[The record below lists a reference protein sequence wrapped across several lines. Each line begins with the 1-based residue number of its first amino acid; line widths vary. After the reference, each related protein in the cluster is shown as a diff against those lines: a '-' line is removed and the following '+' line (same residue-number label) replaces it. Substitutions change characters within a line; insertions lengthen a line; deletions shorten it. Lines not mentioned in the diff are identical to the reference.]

1 MSALA
6 PSSSLTPGFL
16 VLHGNRSEDLAQT
29 VIAWQSGHPLAPLE
43 EEVILVQ
50 SSGMAEWFK
59 MAQAQQL
66 GVCSAAKVELPG
78 RFVWR
83 AYRQVLGSQAVP
95 RESPLDKLP
104 MTWRLMQLLPSL
116 LAQPAFGPMARY
128 LSPDSLLIPSEV
140 PLNDETRWLQL
151 ASQLADLFDQYQNYR
166 TDWLQHWAEGEDVLI
181 DPQGQ
186 QVALPSE
193 QLWQPILWRALLGTL
208 SPEQRST
215 TRPELHRQ
223 VLAQLLVGGR
233 FADRLPRRVVVFGMS
248 HMPGAFLETLAALA
262 RHSQVILAVPNPCR
276 YYWGD
281 IMDGREL
288 FRTQRQRQA
297 RREGSA
303 AKPVDLQDMHLHAH
317 PLLAAWGRQGRD
329 FVRQLDAFDDAV
341 ATQQAFP
348 SLRIDLFDEATETA
362 DTPMLT
368 RVQQRIRDLEPLNQR
383 HDDAPL
389 SADDR
394 SVVFHVAHSPVREL
408 EVLHDQLLDL
418 LAQSPKAAPSKPLQ
432 PRDIVVMVPDVQNM
446 AAAIRAVF
454 GQYPRH
460 DKRFIPF
467 DIADLSAKTSS
478 PLVQS
483 VVWLLE
489 LPAHRCGLS
498 ELVDLL
504 EVPAVAQRFGIEAE
518 KLPQLTQWM
527 TGAGIRWGL
536 HSDQRE
542 QLGLAACGE
551 QNSAWFGLQRMLLGY
566 AAGVIDAG
574 AEAEGWQG
582 IEPYVEVG
590 GLDAALAGSLAHLLQ
605 TLNDW
610 WQHSQSVHT
619 PQAWCD
625 HARWL
630 LASMFKPAD
639 EADTLALAALYDALP
654 TWQRACEQ
662 AGLTLSVGLAA
673 LQQGWM
679 DALQEPSLNQRFR
692 AGGVTFCT
700 LMPMRAIPFEVV
712 CLLGMND
719 GDYPRRTH
727 RSDFDLMGQRHMFR
741 PGDRSRQHDDRQLML
756 EALLSARRTLY
767 ISWTGRSVRDNSAQP
782 PSVLVSQLRDYI
794 AAAWGDAALQTR
806 TTEHPLQPFSRR
818 YFETANPTTSGAL
831 KTYAREWRQAHVD
844 STNNA
849 AVAGSAGTLPTP
861 LASFMGASF
870 MAASSLAASSEQ
882 ASRPLQNVMP
892 EVSAPLDVQ
901 SLVRFF
907 KNPVSAYFKERLGVA
922 FWRTDE
928 EPGDTEV
935 FSYDGL
941 ENFQLVKDQTRD
953 WPAPMHA
960 QDLAPTIQRQLDALQ
975 RAGGLPMQ
983 GLGQLKKMEL
993 QSTLGAMAQA
1003 WAEVGQEF
1011 ALAADRVALGF
1022 SHAGVEV
1029 RDWLDGLCQN
1039 ELGERTWVMLEPG
1052 KITTGGKQCLP
1063 LKDKLLRPWWL
1074 SLLAAASGHALQGR
1088 VVGQDGTLKILP
1100 MDAAPAREVLDLL
1113 LSVWLQGQQTPL
1125 PLPLKTALAMAAGD
1139 FSEDPAA
1146 HAKMLQEA
1154 EKVYDGD
1161 EGYGENRCEVKDM
1174 CLARVFPDFDALLE
1188 AQTPWGQTLQS
1199 LALQVYGPL
1208 CKWADQCVTAVA
1220 HAKDPQATAKGESA
1234 HD

>member
-1 MSALA
+1 MSALV
-6 PSSSLTPGFL
+6 PSSALTPGFL

-29 VIAWQSGHPLAPLE
+29 VIAWQSGHPLEPLE

-83 AYRQVLGSQAVP
+83 AYRQVLGPQAVP

-104 MTWRLMQLLPSL
+104 MTWRLMALLPRC
-116 LAQPAFGPMARY
+116 LAQPAFATMARY
-128 LSPDSLLIPSEV
+128 LNDPSPENLAAPLEV
-140 PLNDETRWLQL
+140 PLTDETRCLQL
-151 ASQLADLFDQYQNYR
+151 ASHLADLFDQYQNYR
-166 TDWLQHWAEGEDVLI
+166 TDWLQHWAQGHDVLI

-186 QVALPSE
+186 EVDLPGD
-193 QLWQPILWRALLGTL
+193 QLWQPILWRALLDTL
-208 SPEQRST
+208 SEEQRHT

-223 VLAQLLVGGR
+223 VLAQLRAGGS

-281 IMDGREL
+281 IMEGREL
-288 FRTQRQRQA
+288 FRTQRQRHSQ
-297 RREGSA
+297 REGRA
-303 AKPVDLQDMHLHAH
+303 TAPIDLQDMHLHAH

-348 SLRIDLFDEATETA
+348 SLRIDLFDEQTETPS
-362 DTPMLT
+362 TPMLT
-368 RVQQRIRDLEPLNQR
+368 RVQHRIRDLEPLTLR

-418 LAQSPKAAPSKPLQ
+418 LAQPPLAAPTQPLQ
-432 PRDIVVMVPDVQNM
+432 PRDIVVMVPDVQTM

-478 PLVQS
+478 PLVQA
-483 VVWLLE
+483 VAWLLE

-504 EVPAVAQRFGIEAE
+504 EVPAVAKRFGIESE

-536 HSDQRE
+536 HGAQRE
-542 QLGLAACGE
+542 PLGLAACGE
-551 QNSAWFGLQRMLLGY
+551 QNTAWFGLQRMLLGY
-566 AAGVIDAG
+566 AAGVLDDST
-574 AEAEGWQG
+574 EAEGWQG
-582 IEPYVEVG
+582 MEPYVEVG
-590 GLDAALAGSLAHLLQ
+590 GLDAALAGSLAHLLR
-605 TLNDW
+605 TLSEW
-610 WQHSQSVHT
+610 WQHCQGVHT
-619 PQAWCD
+619 PQVWCD

-630 LASMFKPAD
+630 LVSMFKPVD
-639 EADTLALAALYDALP
+639 EADSQALAALHEALP
-654 TWQRACEQ
+654 TWLRACEQ
-662 AGLTLSVGLAA
+662 AALTLSVGVAA
-673 LQQGWM
+673 MHQGWM

-719 GDYPRRTH
+719 GDYPRPTH
-727 RSDFDLMGQRHMFR
+727 RSDFDLMGLRHMFR

-767 ISWTGRSVRDNSAQP
+767 ISWTGRHVRDNSVQP
-782 PSVLVSQLRDYI
+782 PSVLVSQLRDYL
-794 AAAWGDAALQTR
+794 AAAWGDAAVQSR

-818 YFETANPTTSGAL
+818 YFESANPGRSGAL
-831 KTYAREWRQAHVD
+831 KTYAREWRQAH
-844 STNNA
+844 
-849 AVAGSAGTLPTP
+849 AGTDVTDDTRPINSASVTAPTVSNP
-861 LASFMGASF
+861 
-870 MAASSLAASSEQ
+870 
-882 ASRPLQNVMP
+882 MP
-892 EVSAPLDVQ
+892 DGLAPLDVE

-907 KNPVSAYFKERLGVA
+907 RNPVAAYFKERLGVA
-922 FWRTDE
+922 FWRTEE

-941 ENFQLVKDQTRD
+941 ENYHLVQAQIRD

-960 QDLAPTIQRQLDALQ
+960 QHLGATIQRQLNALQ
-975 RAGGLPMQ
+975 RAGGLPMK

-993 QSTLGAMAQA
+993 QATLSLMAQA
-1003 WAEVGQEF
+1003 WASVGQDF
-1011 ALAADRVALGF
+1011 ALPAERVAIGYGQ
-1022 SHAGVEV
+1022 HGVEV
-1029 RDWLDGLCQN
+1029 RDWLEGLCQN
-1039 ELGERTWVMLEPG
+1039 ERGERTWVLLEPR
-1052 KITTGGKQCLP
+1052 KITTTQNRQCVP
-1063 LKDKLLRPWWL
+1063 AHDKLLRPWLL
-1074 SLLAAASGHALQGR
+1074 SLLAAASGRALQGR
-1088 VVGQDGTLKILP
+1088 VVGQDGVLKISP
-1100 MDAAPAREVLDLL
+1100 MPTAIAREVLDHL
-1113 LSVWLQGQQTPL
+1113 LSIWLQGQQSPL
-1125 PLPLKTALAMAAGD
+1125 PLPLKTALVMAAGGVTD
-1139 FSEDPAA
+1139 DPVAQQ
-1146 HAKMLQEA
+1146 KILQEA
-1154 EKVYDGD
+1154 EKVYAGD
-1161 EGYGENRCEVKDM
+1161 DAYGDNLAEVRDM
-1174 CLARVFPDFDALLE
+1174 CLARVFPDFETLLQT
-1188 AQTPWGQTLQS
+1188 QTPGLQNLQS

-1208 CKWADQCVTAVA
+1208 REWATQCVTAVA
-1220 HAKDPQATAKGESA
+1220 YAKDAQAQNQGVSA